1 MKVGDSRGRT
11 DDYETRTI
19 GDAECRRCCRCG
31 GVAEMVVAAEGIET
45 VR

>member
-1 MKVGDSRGRT
+1 MRAVAQTITKLERLVMRNVVGVA
-11 DDYETRTI
+11 
-19 GDAECRRCCRCG
+19 DAG